1 MVTKLMATRLH
12 INGNMVRKSYG
23 NMVTKLKVQNLY
35 LKLCNNGTIR
45 LYHQNTFNVFGDKAN
60 CNMVT
65 KLMLH
70 CHIMLVWTCIST
82 PSTKLSRL
90 VYLSFDLSCTFPILL
105 CFLQRIPQHTK
116 VTVTWWKLW
125 IRHLKIQI
133 ILFSECDHS
142 KTLAT
147 KNISFILAGYL
158 AIVLLK
164 CGNVSNSNSVE
175 LNVHQSGH
183 SSSVYCW
190 HG

>member
-1 MVTKLMATRLH
+1 
-12 INGNMVRKSYG
+12 
-23 NMVTKLKVQNLY
+23 
-35 LKLCNNGTIR
+35 
-45 LYHQNTFNVFGDKAN
+45 
-60 CNMVT
+60 MVT

-105 CFLQRIPQHTK
+105 CFLQRIPRHTK

-133 ILFSECDHS
+133 IQFSECDHS
-142 KTLAT
+142 KKLAT

-183 SSSVYCW
+183 SSSVCCW
-190 HG
+190 HGWIVCPNAPLHPLKLIWKSEFYTELTLINMNSCRETDNIHCNWFRFPFYSVRFHKLASNTV